1 MYSYDP
7 GAGHGLA
14 HDPLKTIIGPRP
26 IGWIGTRSAQGVR
39 NLAPYSFFNVVNDT
53 PPVLMFC
60 SSGYKD
66 SVANIEATG
75 CFTWNLVTRD
85 LAAAMNAT
93 SAPVP
98 AAIDEF
104 ELAGLAAR
112 PGEVVAA
119 DCVADAAVAMECR
132 MISVQRLHDAAG
144 RPLDGWLTLGEVVRV
159 HIDPACLAEGGF
171 VLPPGREPVL
181 RGGGPTAYYAP
192 DARVRFEMT
201 RPQ

>member
-75 CFTWNLVTRD
+75 CFTWSLVTRD
-85 LAAAMNAT
+85 LAVAMNAT

-112 PGEVVAA
+112 PGEVV
-119 DCVADAAVAMECR
+119 
-132 MISVQRLHDAAG
+132 
-144 RPLDGWLTLGEVVRV
+144 
-159 HIDPACLAEGGF
+159 
-171 VLPPGREPVL
+171 
-181 RGGGPTAYYAP
+181 
-192 DARVRFEMT
+192 
-201 RPQ
+201 